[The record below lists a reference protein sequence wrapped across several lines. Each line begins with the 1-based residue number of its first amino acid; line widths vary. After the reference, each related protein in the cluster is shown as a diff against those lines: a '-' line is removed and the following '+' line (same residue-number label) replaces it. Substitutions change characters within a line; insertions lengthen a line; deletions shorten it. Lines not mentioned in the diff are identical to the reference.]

1 MAFRTGFSFNSL
13 ARAFDAARD
22 VVKARASV
30 VGLEFLGLGAA
41 AQQDPPRA
49 VPIHCA
55 SHGGSATTSGSAN
68 IAAAAAAAADTNA
81 AANVDDDDDDDV
93 RGGSNY
99 KGWLKTP
106 GHKWLDRRWRE
117 LYSDSAPT
125 QAGAVAE
132 GEYRCVFSHYFDCT
146 PGPSRAYYFESWP
159 RGAAEPVFLL
169 IHIHYWDKPARD
181 EPGLPKHVNVRRAWQ
196 INPDELRL
204 RSDGLTQALV
214 PPPAGM
220 SRGDQNLWVRYT
232 SPLVWDLN
240 KNRDEER
247 ARAARALQHM
257 LGSLCFCPFA
267 SLWNE
272 MKGMCVTGGPL
283 KVMDKHSMDRN
294 GWDFSDGSQP
304 YVKPRPMLACLLCAF
319 GQLEYRR
326 LFTTKGFH
334 CP

>member
-1 MAFRTGFSFNSL
+1 MAFRTGFSLDSL
-13 ARAFDAARD
+13 ADAFDAARD

-41 AQQDPPRA
+41 AQQDPHRA
-49 VPIHCA
+49 VHSA
-55 SHGGSATTSGSAN
+55 SATTSGSAN
-68 IAAAAAAAADTNA
+68 IAAIAAADNTDMVA
-81 AANVDDDDDDDV
+81 GDDDDNDDA

-106 GHKWLDRRWRE
+106 GHRWLDRRWRE
-117 LYSDSAPT
+117 LFSDSGPT
-125 QAGAVAE
+125 KAGAVAE

-196 INPDELRL
+196 INLDELRL
-204 RSDGLTQALV
+204 RSDGLAQDPV

-220 SRGDQNLWVRYT
+220 SSGDQNLWVKYT
-232 SPLVWDLN
+232 TPLVWDLS
-240 KNRDEER
+240 KNPDEER
-247 ARAARALQHM
+247 ARASTALQRM
-257 LGSLCFCPFA
+257 MEIKCFCPFA

-272 MKGMCVTGGPL
+272 VNGMCVTGGPL
-283 KVMDKHSMDRN
+283 KVMDKHCMDRD
-294 GWDFSDGSQP
+294 GWDFSDGLQP
-304 YVKPRPMLACLLCAF
+304 YVKSRSLLACLLCA
-319 GQLEYRR
+319 LR
-326 LFTTKGFH
+326 
-334 CP
+334 